1 MEIKEDYREK
11 YEELRNKYEIIEK
24 VNGELVKENE
34 RLKDELKHKR
44 TEDSGKS

>member
-1 MEIKEDYREK
+1 MIENYKEK
-11 YEELRNKYEIIEK
+11 YEELRNKYEIIVK

-34 RLKDELKHKR
+34 RLKDELKDKR

>member
-1 MEIKEDYREK
+1 MIENYKEK
-11 YEELRNKYEIIEK
+11 YEELRNKYEIIVK

-44 TEDSGKS
+44 TEDSEKS

>member
-1 MEIKEDYREK
+1 MIENYKEK
-11 YEELRNKYEIIEK
+11 YEELRNKYEIIVK

-44 TEDSGKS
+44 TDDSGKS

>member
-1 MEIKEDYREK
+1 MIENYKEK
-11 YEELRNKYEIIEK
+11 YEELRNKYEIIVK

-34 RLKDELKHKR
+34 RLKNELNDKR

>member
-1 MEIKEDYREK
+1 MIENYKEK
-11 YEELRNKYEIIEK
+11 YEELRNKYEIIVK

-44 TEDSGKS
+44 TEDTGKG

>member
-1 MEIKEDYREK
+1 MIENYKEK
-11 YEELRNKYEIIEK
+11 YEELRNKYEIIVK

-44 TEDSGKS
+44 TEDTGKS

>member
-1 MEIKEDYREK
+1 MIENYKEK
-11 YEELRNKYEIIEK
+11 YEELRNKYEIIVK

-34 RLKDELKHKR
+34 SLKDELKHKR

>member
-1 MEIKEDYREK
+1 MIENYKEK
-11 YEELRNKYEIIEK
+11 YEELRNKYEIIVK

-34 RLKDELKHKR
+34 RLKDELKHKS

>member
-1 MEIKEDYREK
+1 MIENYKEK
-11 YEELRNKYEIIEK
+11 YEELRNKYEIIVK

-34 RLKDELKHKR
+34 RLKDELKHKG